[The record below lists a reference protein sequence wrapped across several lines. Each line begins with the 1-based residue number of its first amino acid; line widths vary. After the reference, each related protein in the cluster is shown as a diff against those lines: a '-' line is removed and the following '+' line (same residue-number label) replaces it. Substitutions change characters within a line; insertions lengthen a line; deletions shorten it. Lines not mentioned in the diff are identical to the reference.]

1 MDWKLIADRAKQV
14 VDKRG
19 GSESVKQ
26 DAEELRNIA
35 QGEGT
40 VSEKLGRAA
49 KAIKE
54 PGAAREPG
62 APQPPAAADPPRTP
76 PAASPGAD
84 TPQP

>member
-1 MDWKLIADRAKQV
+1 MDWKLIAGRAKQV
-14 VDKRG
+14 VEKRG
-19 GSESVKQ
+19 GTESVKQ

-54 PGAAREPG
+54 PG
-62 APQPPAAADPPRTP
+62 TP
-76 PAASPGAD
+76 PASSPGAD
-84 TPQP
+84 SPQP